1 MPLVIISLGIL
12 LLFFL
17 IVFFRLNAFIAFII
31 VSIAIGIGQ
40 GMPLDALIRSIEKGI
55 GNTLGFLVMILG
67 FGAMLGK
74 LVAESGAAQQITNG
88 LIRIFGVQ
96 HTKTAVMLT
105 GFIVG
110 ITMFYSVG
118 FVILVPLVFIP
129 LKI

>member
-67 FGAMLGK
+67 
-74 LVAESGAAQQITNG
+74 S
-88 LIRIFGVQ
+88 
-96 HTKTAVMLT
+96 
-105 GFIVG
+105 
-110 ITMFYSVG
+110 
-118 FVILVPLVFIP
+118 
-129 LKI
+129 

>member
-40 GMPLDALIRSIEKGI
+40 GMPLDALICSIEKGI

-67 FGAMLGK
+67 FGYLK
-74 LVAESGAAQQITNG
+74 NI
-88 LIRIFGVQ
+88 LI
-96 HTKTAVMLT
+96 
-105 GFIVG
+105 
-110 ITMFYSVG
+110 
-118 FVILVPLVFIP
+118 
-129 LKI
+129 

>member
-67 FGAMLGK
+67 FGYLK
-74 LVAESGAAQQITNG
+74 NI
-88 LIRIFGVQ
+88 LI
-96 HTKTAVMLT
+96 
-105 GFIVG
+105 
-110 ITMFYSVG
+110 
-118 FVILVPLVFIP
+118 
-129 LKI
+129 